1 MLTRLFIK
9 IGAFLVFV
17 LAAVGIEY
25 FVKRRKKK
33 PSGNIIEVP
42 FDINEEAKDAEDLSE
57 AETETDAEATP
68 AEEETPKT
76 E

>member
-33 PSGNIIEVP
+33 PAGNIIEVP
-42 FDINEEAKDAEDLSE
+42 FDINEEAKDAEDLN
-57 AETETDAEATP
+57 ETETYAEATP